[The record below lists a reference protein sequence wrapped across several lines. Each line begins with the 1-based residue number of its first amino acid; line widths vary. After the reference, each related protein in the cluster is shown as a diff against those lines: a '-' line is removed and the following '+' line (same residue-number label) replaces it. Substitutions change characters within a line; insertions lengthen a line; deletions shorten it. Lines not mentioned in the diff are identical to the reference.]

1 MERCLV
7 ESGGLQM
14 GLWTTL
20 VAGVVMLLDI
30 VSTSER
36 DGSADQI
43 TSLKEKSKK
52 KKKSSNF

>member
-1 MERCLV
+1 
-7 ESGGLQM
+7 M

-52 KKKSSNF
+52 NLPTFNQKGH